1 MKKIFGI
8 FLCAAFIFALS
19 INLFAAGEWLTNNDF
34 KDDSGIDFRPSN
46 GVSIYYDSD
55 NSTAHNL
62 QEYTAGTKHQSGDTV
77 YGTSSGDSN
86 IYKKDSSTGVA
97 QPETSIFPTIGA
109 SDFEDKGWERL

>member
-34 KDDSGIDFRPSN
+34 KDDSGIDFRPSKD
-46 GVSIYYDSD
+46 VSIYYDSD
-55 NSTAHNL
+55 NSTEVNL
-62 QEYTAGTKHQSGDTV
+62 QEYTAGTKHQGGDTV

-86 IYKKDSSTGVA
+86 IYKKASSTGVA
-97 QPETSIFPTIGA
+97 QPTDVGFPDAGL
-109 SDFEDKGWERL
+109 SDWDSSWEKL